1 MTGLNSRLVV
11 PALIFVQV
19 LFGVNYVVSKI
30 ILNQI
35 PTLVWATIR
44 IVFAA
49 LFMLVVSFYL
59 RPHTRP
65 RLTLAYIRP
74 VATTAAEALVWQA
87 EHHLANLEMARLT
100 RSISK
105 RELLRLESI
114 ANRAMEQCRLFT
126 SVKDA
131 QLMHCSRVVASL

>member
-1 MTGLNSRLVV
+1 MVRSFKKRVDNSSSYD
-11 PALIFVQV
+11 IV
-19 LFGVNYVVSKI
+19 LCMKTE
-30 ILNQI
+30 
-35 PTLVWATIR
+35 TLHGT
-44 IVFAA
+44 
-49 LFMLVVSFYL
+49 
-59 RPHTRP
+59 
-65 RLTLAYIRP
+65 P